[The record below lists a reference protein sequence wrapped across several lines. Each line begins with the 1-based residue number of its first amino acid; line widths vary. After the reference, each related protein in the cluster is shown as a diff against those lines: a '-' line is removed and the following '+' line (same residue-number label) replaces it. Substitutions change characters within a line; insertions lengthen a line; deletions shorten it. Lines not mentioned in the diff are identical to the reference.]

1 MKNRKTII
9 VAFLLVAALCLGIGY
24 AALTDTLNINGTANI
39 SKGAAETE
47 FDEDVYF
54 TSASGNGC
62 SAAIAD
68 GNKPDAATLTIT
80 DGMGVLGDYV
90 TATYTVQNEGEKPVT
105 VSIAH
110 NSSTNFDISTGSAN
124 YTIPAKSSID
134 IDVTVTLKTTVTATI
149 TNETFSLVLNA
160 TSAG

>member
-39 SKGAAETE
+39 SKSAAETE

-80 DGMGVLGDYV
+80 DGIGVLGDYV

-110 NSSTNFDISTGSAN
+110 NSSTNFDISYNINKNINIYSEFSAFEIN
-124 YTIPAKSSID
+124 NKKEKSFNIG
-134 IDVTVTLKTTVTATI
+134 ILIK
-149 TNETFSLVLNA
+149 N
-160 TSAG
+160 